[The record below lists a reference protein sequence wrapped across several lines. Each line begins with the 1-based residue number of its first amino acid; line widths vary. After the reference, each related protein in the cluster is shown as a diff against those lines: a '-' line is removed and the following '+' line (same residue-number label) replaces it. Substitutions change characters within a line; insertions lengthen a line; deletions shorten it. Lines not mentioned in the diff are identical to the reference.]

1 MTDRSGLRSEFL
13 RQQGW
18 GEAEITA
25 LPGDASHR
33 RYWRLKDGPRRA
45 MLMDAPPD
53 LEPIAPFIAIAEI
66 LLGLGYS
73 APALGGRA
81 IESGFLLL
89 EDLGDTT
96 YTRLIRDGVDE
107 APLYGLAIDLLA
119 DLHRRFDP
127 ADAPAVPAYSDRL
140 LLNEAALLV
149 DWFLPAATGRVT
161 DSAVRETYLSHWQ
174 DILPIARRVPQTL
187 VLRDYHIDNLMRLDD
202 RPGIAACGLLD
213 FQDAV
218 IGPIAYDVISLL
230 EDARRDVPT
239 AIQQAMR
246 RRYLDQCPSIDPEQF
261 DLAMTILGAQRHAKV
276 IGIFCRLA
284 RRDGKP
290 NYLQHLPRLWRMFE
304 AKLAEPV
311 LAPMKQW
318 VDDHI
323 PPTTRKILPCA
334 AGEGDHAQHGG
345 GGATDPAPSTPLR
358 AVPLP
363 RFAGEDPTGAC

>member
-1 MTDRSGLRSEFL
+1 MTDRSGLRSGFL
-13 RQQGW
+13 QAQGW
-18 GEAEITA
+18 GNADITA

-45 MLMDAPPD
+45 MLMDARPN

-127 ADAPAVPAYSDRL
+127 DEAPALPFYSDRL

-149 DWFLPAATGRVT
+149 DWFLPAATGSAT
-161 DSAVRETYLSHWQ
+161 DPAVRERYLAIWQ
-174 DILPIARRVPQTL
+174 DILPMARRVPDSL
-187 VLRDYHIDNLMRLDD
+187 VLRDYHIDNLMRLNG

-218 IGPIAYDVISLL
+218 IGPIAYDVVSLL
-230 EDARRDVPT
+230 EDARRDVT
-239 AIQQAMR
+239 VAIQQTMR
-246 RRYLDQCPSIDPEQF
+246 QRYLDQCPSIDPEPF
-261 DLAMTILGAQRHAKV
+261 NLAMTILGAQRHAKV

-284 RRDGKP
+284 KRDGKP

-311 LAPMKQW
+311 LAPMKLW
-318 VDDHI
+318 VEDHI
-323 PPTTRKILPCA
+323 PPSLRAIPSTKFLPCI
-334 AGEGDHAQHGG
+334 
-345 GGATDPAPSTPLR
+345 
-358 AVPLP
+358 
-363 RFAGEDPTGAC
+363 AGEDLK